1 MLEVKNL
8 NRAKPTNSDDGY
20 AILPDS
26 KKMFNLVISFIRF
39 TSTSFDLS

>member
-20 AILPDS
+20 EILPDS
-26 KKMFNLVISFIRF
+26 KKIENPYTDI
-39 TSTSFDLS
+39 TCE